1 MLNVTT
7 LPLGAY
13 MTNCYIVTDASSGE
27 AAVVDPGEFTPALR
41 EALLS
46 RGITKLK
53 YILLTHGHFDHICG
67 VYALKENF
75 GGEVLIHAEDRICLE
90 STEWSL
96 CDSVEGYSQ
105 TVMSPDREISE
116 GDSFSLGET
125 KLSVMHTPGHTRG
138 GVCFIGDGKM
148 FTGDTLFRVG
158 IGRTDLPGGHLRT
171 LVNSLRR
178 IGALGEDYVIY
189 PGHGES
195 TSLSY
200 ELTQNSLLRS
210 K

>member
-7 LPLGAY
+7 LPLGDY
-13 MTNCYIVTDASSGE
+13 RTNCYIITDASSGE
-27 AAVVDPGEFTPALR
+27 TAVVDPGEYSPALR
-41 EALLS
+41 KALLS
-46 RGITKLK
+46 RGVTRLK

-75 GGEVLIHAEDRICLE
+75 GGEVLIHADDRICLE

-116 GDSFSLGET
+116 GDVISLGET
-125 KLSVMHTPGHTRG
+125 GLSVMHTPGHTRG
-138 GVCFIGDGKM
+138 GVCYMGDGKM
-148 FTGDTLFRVG
+148 FTGDTLFKVG

-178 IGALGEDYVIY
+178 IGSLNEDYVIY

-195 TSLSY
+195 TTLSY